1 MFKLSLLILSM
12 TLFGC
17 SGTKQVEIFDLPE
30 AKEPIPNSAMEKC
43 EEFLSELPPEFSEMP
58 VAEAVDLLAVNH
70 VVDATFY
77 YECRRKQEELTGWIE
92 RNM

>member
-1 MFKLSLLILSM
+1 
-12 TLFGC
+12 
-17 SGTKQVEIFDLPE
+17 
-30 AKEPIPNSAMEKC
+30 MEKC